1 MLPDVQT
8 RVPEIRMPLSRV
20 GVNRVR
26 KLLRVRRGEGK
37 RDIVLLAN
45 FECYVDLPGFQK
57 GTHMSRNLEAI
68 NEIIER
74 ASERPV
80 YRLEDL
86 CSDVVLEILR
96 RHSYASMSEVSM
108 ESKLMVHRRS
118 PLGKSTQDFV
128 KLIARAKAERTGEE
142 VVLTREV
149 GAEVKGIIFHF
160 AGNGDSRMCTQRAT
174 AMLSIS
180 TQGDVYVPIEGILD
194 ILEASLSAKAYG
206 ALSREEENLVLSRAC
221 SKPRSPREV
230 VEAMLAGVRERFS
243 GLPDDARVV
252 AQCTAQE
259 PLFTF
264 RSIARVELSAGELR
278 KGSAWARR

>member
-1 MLPDVQT
+1 
-8 RVPEIRMPLSRV
+8 MPLSRV

-26 KLLRVRRGEGK
+26 KLLRVRRGGGK

-45 FECYVDLPGFQK
+45 FECYVDLPSFQK

-74 ASERPV
+74 ASEKRV
-80 YRLEDL
+80 YKLEDL
-86 CSDVVLEILR
+86 CSEVVQEILR

-128 KLIARAKAERTGEE
+128 KLIARAKAERRGKE
-142 VVLTREV
+142 VALTKEV

-174 AMLSIS
+174 ARLSIS
-180 TQGDVYVPIEGILD
+180 THGDEYVPIEDILD

-206 ALSREEENLVLSRAC
+206 ALSREEESLVLSRAC
-221 SKPRSPREV
+221 STPRSPCEV
-230 VEAMLAGVRERFS
+230 VDAILKGVKEKFS
-243 GLPDDARVV
+243 ELPGDARVV

-264 RSIARVELSAGELR
+264 KSIAKAELSVEELR
-278 KGSAWARR
+278 KGSA